1 MAKIVKVIGREIID
15 SRGNPTV
22 EADVYLDD
30 GSMGRAAVPSGAS
43 TGVREALELRDGDKA
58 RFGGKGVL
66 KGVDNVNK
74 ILGPAIVCLEAADQ
88 RTVDN
93 TMLAKDGDPFKKNLG
108 ANSILAI
115 SLATAKA
122 AAQSKKVPL
131 YAHIAD
137 LNGTSGKYSMPLP
150 MMNII
155 NGGAHAAWS
164 MDMQE
169 FMIQP
174 VGAKTVREA
183 IRMGAEVFHQLAKV
197 LKAKG
202 QPTTVGDEGGYAPK
216 LGSTAAA
223 MAAIKEAVENAGYVF
238 GKDIT
243 LAMDCASSE
252 FYDQDAKLYR
262 MKAEGKDLTSNQ
274 LADFLADLC
283 EQYPIISIEDGQAEG
298 DWDGWKYLTDKIG
311 NKCQLV
317 GDDLF
322 VTNPSIL
329 KEGIEKG
336 IANSILIKV
345 NQIGSLSETLDAIQM
360 AHKAGYTAIVSHRSG
375 ETEDS
380 TIADIAVGTAAGQIK
395 TGSLSRSDRMA
406 KYNQLIRIEEELGS
420 EKAPFA
426 GRKAVKGQN

>member
-1 MAKIVKVIGREIID
+1 MSKIVKVIGREIID

-22 EADVYLDD
+22 EADVYLDN
-30 GSMGRAAVPSGAS
+30 GLMGRAAVPSGAS
-43 TGVREALELRDGDKA
+43 TGVREALELRDGDKN

-66 KGVDNVNK
+66 QAVKNVNEV
-74 ILGPAIVCLEAADQ
+74 LGPAIVGMDPTDQ
-88 RTVDN
+88 RAIDKV
-93 TMLAKDGDPFKKNLG
+93 MLDKDGTPFKKNLG

-115 SLATAKA
+115 SLAVAKA
-122 AAQSKKVPL
+122 GALSKGVPL

-137 LNGTSGKYSMPLP
+137 LNGTPGKYSMPLP

-174 VGAKTVREA
+174 VGAKSVREA
-183 IRMGAEVFHQLAKV
+183 IRMGAEIFHCLAKV
-197 LKAKG
+197 LKDLG
-202 QPTTVGDEGGYAPK
+202 QPTTVGDEGGYAPR
-216 LGSTAAA
+216 LGSTAKA
-223 MAAIKEAVENAGYVF
+223 MAAIKQATENAGYKF
-238 GKDIT
+238 GEDVT

-252 FYDQDAKLYR
+252 FYDEDSKLYK

-283 EQYPIISIEDGQAEG
+283 KQYPIISIEDGQAEG

-311 NKCQLV
+311 SSCQLV

-360 AHKAGYTAIVSHRSG
+360 AHKAGYTAVISHRSG
-375 ETEDS
+375 ETEDC

-406 KYNQLIRIEEELGS
+406 KYNQLIRIEEELGT

-426 GRKAVKGQN
+426 GRKAVKGQ

>member
-22 EADVYLDD
+22 EA
-30 GSMGRAAVPSGAS
+30 A
-43 TGVREALELRDGDKA
+43 
-58 RFGGKGVL
+58 
-66 KGVDNVNK
+66 VDNVNK
-74 ILGPAIVCLEAADQ
+74 ILGTAIIGLEAADQ